1 MGAQDKEE
9 ILQAIDV
16 LGGLLLEMN
25 RRVNEHQTAQ
35 AEAFEEVTRSNETTK
50 ARLNALSEQVIAL
63 SDQMGVAGKG
73 GAANGPPS
81 NEERSLS
88 VTCSSPRLGLVSPM
102 NGGGSTPGSS
112 DPRDSVLR
120 QQSARARTA
129 FRAMIAERDMGGHI

>member
-25 RRVNEHQTAQ
+25 RRVNEQQAAQ

-102 NGGGSTPGSS
+102 NGSTPGSTS

>member
-1 MGAQDKEE
+1 M
-9 ILQAIDV
+9 
-16 LGGLLLEMN
+16 EMN
-25 RRVNEHQTAQ
+25 RRVNEQQAAQ

-102 NGGGSTPGSS
+102 NGSTPGSTS

>member
-25 RRVNEHQTAQ
+25 RRVNEQQTAQ

-63 SDQMGVAGKG
+63 SDQMGVTGKVAQQMVRLLTRR
-73 GAANGPPS
+73 GACQSRAAARGS
-81 NEERSLS
+81 ALS
-88 VTCSSPRLGLVSPM
+88 AP
-102 NGGGSTPGSS
+102 
-112 DPRDSVLR
+112 
-120 QQSARARTA
+120 
-129 FRAMIAERDMGGHI
+129 